1 MRTSKDFTTEVSNIN
16 GDVEVAI
23 AKILRKSKIK
33 EVDGI
38 SIHFGPDERGVN
50 CVSYGGTKILFI
62 NVIDNIKLLEK
73 LEVMAENMF

>member
-38 SIHFGPDERGVN
+38 RIYFGPDERGVN